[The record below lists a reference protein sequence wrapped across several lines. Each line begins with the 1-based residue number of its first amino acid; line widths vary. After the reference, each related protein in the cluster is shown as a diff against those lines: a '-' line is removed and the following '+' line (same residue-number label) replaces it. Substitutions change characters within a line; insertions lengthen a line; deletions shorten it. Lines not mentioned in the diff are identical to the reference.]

1 MFKPGADVPTNY
13 GPNRNWNVDLIPK
26 FVMAGGKFLIK
37 KYDIYLYQN
46 SPLHL
51 PIF

>member
-26 FVMAGGKFLIK
+26 FVMAGGKFWL
-37 KYDIYLYQN
+37 KYYDTLE
-46 SPLHL
+46 SEFSSSL
-51 PIF
+51 